1 MTRVKICGVTR
12 LEDATAAVAAGADM
26 IGINLWPF
34 SKRSVC
40 IDDARNLASA
50 ARVAAPS
57 VDIVGVFVN
66 QEAGEIA
73 DLADVI
79 GLDYVQ
85 LHGDE
90 SPEFCASL
98 STPVMKAIAV
108 DSSADIVRLA
118 AYPVAAIVLDTPS
131 PCYGGSGMTF
141 DWSLA
146 AAATRG
152 ELPIVLAG
160 GLTPDNVAAAVA
172 EVAPFA
178 VDVASGVESAPGI
191 KDRELMQRFVA
202 AARGGA

>member
-1 MTRVKICGVTR
+1 MTKVKICGVTR
-12 LEDATAAVAAGADM
+12 PEDAVAAIEAGADM

-34 SKRSVC
+34 SKRNVC
-40 IDDARNLASA
+40 VDDARNLARTARA
-50 ARVAAPS
+50 AAAG

-66 QEAGEIA
+66 QEAEEIA
-73 DLADVI
+73 DIADVI

-90 SPEFCASL
+90 SPEFCANL
-98 STPVMKAIAV
+98 AVPVMKAIAV
-108 DSSADIVRLA
+108 ASAADIVRLA
-118 AYPVAAIVLDTPS
+118 AYPVAAVVLDTPS

-146 AAATRG
+146 VAATRG
-152 ELPIVLAG
+152 ALPIVLAG
-160 GLTPDNVAAAVA
+160 GLTPDNVAAAVS

-191 KDRELMQRFVA
+191 KDVELMRRFVA
-202 AARGGA
+202 AAKGGP

>member
-1 MTRVKICGVTR
+1 MTKVKICGVTR
-12 LEDATAAVAAGADM
+12 QDDVVAAVGAGADM

-34 SKRSVC
+34 SKRCVC
-40 IDDARNLASA
+40 VDDARNLAKA
-50 ARVAAPS
+50 ARDVSPS

-66 QEAGEIA
+66 QEAAEIA

-90 SPEFCASL
+90 SPEFCAGL
-98 STPVMKAIAV
+98 ETPVMKAIAV
-108 DSSADIVRLA
+108 ASSADIVRLA

-146 AAATRG
+146 VAATRG
-152 ELPIVLAG
+152 PLPIVLAG
-160 GLTPDNVAAAVA
+160 GLTPENVAAAVA

-191 KDRELMQRFVA
+191 KGVELMRRFIA
-202 AARGGA
+202 AAKGEE